1 MSLLL
6 SKEENKEE
14 FRLMMECYTGIPAE
28 EDIQNLNDLQREKVA
43 RFLKKHDGRA
53 IGVNINLDEYRPT
66 PLFRI
71 RDVRD
76 ASKVF
81 CDAILPPAADRD
93 KLRELVRLIKL
104 WNSNK
109 PLDNRNKVFDEVFR
123 LIDQLGG
130 VFLYWY

>member
-1 MSLLL
+1 MYELL
-6 SKEENKEE
+6 SKEESCEE

-43 RFLKKHDGRA
+43 RFLEKHDGMV

-66 PLFRI
+66 PLFCI
-71 RDVRD
+71 SDVRD

-81 CDAILPPAADRD
+81 CDVILPPAADRD

-104 WNSNK
+104 WNSNR
-109 PLDNRNKVFDEVFR
+109 PLDDRSKALDEIFR